1 MELTPTDLWSRVLAS
16 ARTGMPEQSFRTW
29 LAGSRAVGLTEDVLL
44 VEAPSDFHVEWIEDK
59 YGPALS
65 EIVERILGRPL
76 RLSFRTSQEA
86 LPSDLPIP
94 GGEPPIGPLGRRP
107 NPPSRNQ
114 PPPLLPPVAEVS
126 DRPSGSKP
134 TPEALPRTLGTRQR
148 PTSTS
153 AIPSTDSS
161 WGATTSSLPPPAT
174 PWRSNP
180 LEPTTPSSSTAGV
193 GLGKTHLMHAV
204 GHAILNRD
212 PTRKVAY
219 VTTER
224 FMNELVG
231 SIQQGTTG
239 DFRRRFRQIDLLL
252 VDDVHFLGGKE
263 GTQEEF
269 FHTFNALYDAGKQ
282 VVLTS
287 DRPPKEL
294 PGVEDRL
301 VSRFEWGLVVD
312 IKPPDYETRVA
323 ILRKK
328 ATDDHLT
335 LDDEVMDFIA
345 RSCTSSVRELE
356 GAVIKLLAYSSLRRE
371 EITLEMARMA
381 LQGMLRE
388 GGAEARRITPDLIRE
403 RVARAWDVSPES
415 LSSKRRT
422 REITEPRQVAMFL
435 IRELLDRSLQNIGA
449 LFGGRDHSTVI
460 YAIKK
465 VQQDGWRKTRI
476 SPAGQPG
483 PPGPLRRLTGGE
495 PCGKTTGVL
504 HIPASGVEPVEKS
517 ASLSTDPPRSGIHRN
532 GGAGAGFPVS
542 FSGLPH
548 FPSPYY
554 YYCFDTYRRVE
565 GSSPVESPPEP
576 SPVES
581 RCVSP
586 SLARTCT
593 RR

>member
-1 MELTPTDLWSRVLAS
+1 MELTPADLWSRVLAS
-16 ARTGMPEQSFRTW
+16 ARSGMPEQSFRTW

-76 RLSFRTSQEA
+76 RLSFRRSSEA
-86 LPSDLPIP
+86 LPSHLPTVEVSPQGDAPDASNPSP
-94 GGEPPIGPLGRRP
+94 GAATARLAGDVPGRPPGSAYPGAGTPDPRAAPAANLNDRYTFDRFVVGS
-107 NPPSRNQ
+107 NNQ
-114 PPPLLPPVAEVS
+114 LAAAASHAVAE
-126 DRPSGSKP
+126 
-134 TPEALPRTLGTRQR
+134 Q
-148 PTSTS
+148 
-153 AIPSTDSS
+153 
-161 WGATTSSLPPPAT
+161 PA
-174 PWRSNP
+174 RMYNP
-180 LEPTTPSSSTAGV
+180 LFLYGGV
-193 GLGKTHLMHAV
+193 GLGKTHLMHAI
-204 GHAILNRD
+204 GHAVLARD
-212 PTRKVAY
+212 SIRKVAY
-219 VTTER
+219 VTSEQ

-231 SIQQGTTG
+231 AIQQGTTG

-252 VDDVHFLGGKE
+252 VDDVHFLERKE

-335 LDDEVMDFIA
+335 LDDDVMDFIA
-345 RSCTSSVRELE
+345 RYCTSSVRELE

-371 EITLEMARMA
+371 EITLEMARTA
-381 LQGMLRE
+381 LQGTIRGGGE
-388 GGAEARRITPDLIRE
+388 GGRRITPETIRD
-403 RVARAWDVSPES
+403 RVARAWDVSPDA

-422 REITEPRQVAMFL
+422 REITEPRQVAMYL

-460 YAIKK
+460 YAVKK
-465 VQQDGWRKTRI
+465 VQERMD
-476 SPAGQPG
+476 
-483 PPGPLRRLTGGE
+483 E
-495 PCGKTTGVL
+495 
-504 HIPASGVEPVEKS
+504 
-517 ASLSTDPPRSGIHRN
+517 DPEF
-532 GGAGAGFPVS
+532 A
-542 FSGLPH
+542 
-548 FPSPYY
+548 
-554 YYCFDTYRRVE
+554 RRVTQVRQALTE
-565 GSSPVESPPEP
+565 
-576 SPVES
+576 
-581 RCVSP
+581 R
-586 SLARTCT
+586 
-593 RR
+593 

>member
-76 RLSFRTSQEA
+76 RLAFKTSQEA
-86 LPSDLPIP
+86 LPSNLPSLEVNPQADPSGGVGPSFPESTTAAPSP
-94 GGEPPIGPLGRRP
+94 GGRGSDDRRNPGRSGSP
-107 NPPSRNQ
+107 APDARNTPAANLNDRYTFDRFVVGSNNQ
-114 PPPLLPPVAEVS
+114 LAAAASHAVAEQ
-126 DRPSGSKP
+126 P
-134 TPEALPRTLGTRQR
+134 ARTY
-148 PTSTS
+148 
-153 AIPSTDSS
+153 
-161 WGATTSSLPPPAT
+161 
-174 PWRSNP
+174 NP
-180 LEPTTPSSSTAGV
+180 LFLYGGV

-204 GHAILNRD
+204 GHAVLNRD

-219 VTTER
+219 VTTES

-231 SIQQGTTG
+231 AIQRGTTG

-403 RVARAWDVSPES
+403 RVARAWDVPPES

-465 VQQDGWRKTRI
+465 VQQRI
-476 SPAGQPG
+476 EEDPDFAQRVSQVREA
-483 PPGPLRRLTGGE
+483 
-495 PCGKTTGVL
+495 
-504 HIPASGVEPVEKS
+504 
-517 ASLSTDPPRSGIHRN
+517 LSED
-532 GGAGAGFPVS
+532 
-542 FSGLPH
+542 
-548 FPSPYY
+548 
-554 YYCFDTYRRVE
+554 
-565 GSSPVESPPEP
+565 
-576 SPVES
+576 
-581 RCVSP
+581 
-586 SLARTCT
+586 
-593 RR
+593 